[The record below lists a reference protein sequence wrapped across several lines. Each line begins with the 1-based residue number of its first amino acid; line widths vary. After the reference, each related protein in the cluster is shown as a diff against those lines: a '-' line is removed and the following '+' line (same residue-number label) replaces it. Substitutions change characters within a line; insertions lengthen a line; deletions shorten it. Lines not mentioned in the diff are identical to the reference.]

1 MDVEA
6 VTIDAYGTLVTLR
19 DPVPPLQ
26 AALEAC
32 GSKRSAAEVRRAFA
46 AEVAYYVDRSHE
58 GRDEATLALLRR
70 DCAAVFL
77 EAAGADVD
85 PAAFAPA
92 FVGALSFTALPGAAD
107 ACRSL
112 AAAGLR
118 LAVVSNWDVG
128 LHDQLALLGLDRL
141 VETVVTS
148 AEAGAP
154 KPERPVFELA
164 LARLEVSASRAVH
177 VGDSDADAEGAL
189 AAGLRFEPAPLAE
202 AAARILT

>member
-6 VTIDAYGTLVTLR
+6 ITIDAYGTLVTLR

-26 AALEAC
+26 AALAAC
-32 GSKRSAAEVRRAFA
+32 GIQRAPRTRYARRFA

-107 ACRSL
+107 ACRRS
-112 AAAGLR
+112 
-118 LAVVSNWDVG
+118 
-128 LHDQLALLGLDRL
+128 
-141 VETVVTS
+141 
-148 AEAGAP
+148 
-154 KPERPVFELA
+154 RP
-164 LARLEVSASRAVH
+164 RA
-177 VGDSDADAEGAL
+177 
-189 AAGLRFEPAPLAE
+189 
-202 AAARILT
+202 